1 MKILVAYFSA
11 TGTTKAVATELANAI
26 NADIYEIVP
35 EVPYTNDD
43 LNWRDKSSR
52 SSLEMKD
59 DTSRPVIGSDK
70 VDNMDQYDV
79 IFLGGPIWWYKLSHI
94 INSFLESYDVSGKKI
109 VLFAT
114 SGGSG
119 LGNSVEALEES
130 APGARLVDG
139 AVLKETMKSEELKIF
154 AEKFL

>member
-70 VDNMDQYDV
+70 VENMNQYDV

-130 APGARLVDG
+130 APGARIVDG
-139 AVLKETMKSEELKIF
+139 AILNGAKTSDELKQF

>member
-70 VDNMDQYDV
+70 VEYMNQYDV

-94 INSFLESYDVSGKKI
+94 INSFLESYDMSGKKI

-119 LGNSVEALEES
+119 LGNSVEIK
-130 APGARLVDG
+130 
-139 AVLKETMKSEELKIF
+139 VLILPIISSL
-154 AEKFL
+154 FLSMLL

>member
-70 VDNMDQYDV
+70 VEYMNQYDV

-94 INSFLESYDVSGKKI
+94 INSFLESYDMSGKKI

-130 APGARLVDG
+130 APGARIVDG
-139 AVLKETMKSEELKIF
+139 AILKGTMKSEELKIF

>member
-35 EVPYTNDD
+35 EVPYTNAD

-70 VDNMDQYDV
+70 VENMEQYDV

-94 INSFLESYDVSGKKI
+94 INSFLESYDMSGKKI

-130 APGARLVDG
+130 APGARIVDG
-139 AVLKETMKSEELKIF
+139 AILKGTMKSEELKIF

>member
-70 VDNMDQYDV
+70 VENMEQYDV

-94 INSFLESYDVSGKKI
+94 INSFLESYDMSGKKI

-130 APGARLVDG
+130 APGARIVDG
-139 AVLKETMKSEELKIF
+139 AILKGTMKSEELKIF